1 MSPEQR
7 EKAAATL
14 EKVRWTLENEP
25 IRFFQPHGGQA
36 EFLKLLDY
44 DALFC
49 GLGGGNGWG
58 KSEMLAAI
66 LTVALWPAMAPAS
79 MRVPMLM
86 DWKYPKQ
93 ARIYSTPAE
102 LAENGS
108 LQTAIARLFPKNRYV
123 AHKGGYSY
131 PSVFVTDT
139 GWTLDLFSYER
150 PAKEAA
156 GPNIGLQIF
165 NEPPPQ
171 DLYTEAVARTRSGGI
186 ILFGGT
192 SLDDNPW
199 IVGDVFD
206 KADGKKIR
214 MRYGNSCENCKEH
227 GVNGNLEHSRI
238 MAILDQ
244 IRDPAEREA
253 RFSGKPLSL
262 SGRIFRTFDDRVHVI
277 DEIAKVP
284 PGVAVYQSVDP
295 AGGKPFAVIYA
306 YVDATGSLTIFDE
319 WPNEQF
325 VGMKDPGLDI
335 QGYVDIFRTKEAG
348 FKVQARIMDRRYGNT
363 SHKPGSM
370 TLRQDF
376 AEAPHNIDFANSYS
390 VGADKEEVQT
400 GILKVMDYLHYDKTK
415 PIDSVN
421 RPRLFITKNC
431 RNTIESISKWS
442 RDPKTLKP
450 KDDHYKDFSDCLRY
464 LTMANPEIETVRDWP
479 MGGGPYHGVNT

>member
-1 MSPEQR
+1 MG
-7 EKAAATL
+7 A
-14 EKVRWTLENEP
+14 
-25 IRFFQPHGGQA
+25 
-36 EFLKLLDY
+36 
-44 DALFC
+44 
-49 GLGGGNGWG
+49 GNGWG
-58 KSEMLAAI
+58 KSELLAAI
-66 LTVALWPAMAPAS
+66 LTVAFWPMMAPDS
-79 MRVPMLM
+79 MKVPMLM
-86 DWKYPKQ
+86 DWTYPKV

-102 LAENGS
+102 LKANGS
-108 LQTAIARLFPKNRYV
+108 LQIAIEKLFPKGRYTATKGDYNYLSLFV
-123 AHKGGYSY
+123 A
-131 PSVFVTDT
+131 DT

-156 GPNIGLQIF
+156 GPNIGLQLF

-171 DLYTEAVARTRSGGI
+171 DLYTEALARTRAGGI

-206 KADGKKIR
+206 KADGKAIR

-227 GVNGNLEHSRI
+227 GINGNLEHKRI

-262 SGRIFRTFDDRVHVI
+262 SGRIFRTFDDKVHVI
-277 DEIAKVP
+277 PAIEKVP
-284 PGVAVYQSVDP
+284 AGVGVYQVVDP

-306 YVDATGSLTIFDE
+306 YVDATGSLTVFDE

-335 QGYVDIFRTKEAG
+335 QGYADIFRIKEAG
-348 FKVQARIMDRRYGNT
+348 FKVQARVMDRRYGNT
-363 SHKPGSM
+363 SHKPGSK
-370 TLRQDF
+370 TLREDF
-376 AEAPHNIDFANSYS
+376 SEPPHNLEFMNSYS

-400 GILKVMDYLHYDKTK
+400 GILKVLEYLHYDKTK

-421 RPRLFITKNC
+421 RPRLYITANC
-431 RNTIESISKWS
+431 RNTIESISKWT

-450 KDDHYKDFSDCLRY
+450 KDDHFKDFSDCLRY
-464 LTMANPEIETVRDWP
+464 LTMSNPEIEVASTWVQH
-479 MGGGPYHGVNT
+479 GGAHFGVNNG